1 MNPVEKGPIGTAFFA
16 TAIGRCG
23 VAWSAAGLLGFALPP
38 ADADYF
44 YERGLAGHHA
54 AGNGR
59 DLASSGC
66 GRPEWIETLI
76 GRVVRHLEGVSQDFG
91 DVRYDFSRVTA
102 FQREVYQAAL
112 RVKAGETR
120 TYGWL
125 AEQTGRG
132 MIASRAVGGA
142 LGQNP
147 WPLLVPCHRFV
158 GANGK
163 MTGFS
168 APGGLVTKR
177 KLLAI
182 EGAELLAED

>member
-1 MNPVEKGPIGTAFFA
+1 MAHAFFM
-16 TAIGRCG
+16 TALGECG
-23 VAWSAAGLLGFALPP
+23 IAWTQRGVSGFALPP
-38 ADADYF
+38 VTADYF
-44 YERGLAGHHA
+44 RERDDEGGA
-54 AGNGR
+54 AL
-59 DLASSGC
+59 DKC
-66 GRPEWIETLI
+66 RPGDGPPGWIDELI
-76 GRVVRHLEGVSQDFG
+76 ARVVRHLAGKPEDFA
-91 DVRYDFSRVTA
+91 DVRFDFAAVTP
-102 FQREVYQAAL
+102 FQRAVYEAAL

-125 AEQTGRG
+125 AEESGHTKL
-132 MIASRAVGGA
+132 ASRAVGGA

-147 WPLLVPCHRFV
+147 WPVLVPCHRFV

-182 EGAELLAED
+182 EGAELIAEG

>member
-1 MNPVEKGPIGTAFFA
+1 MKPVETEDVGRAVFS
-16 TAIGRCG
+16 TAIGACG
-23 VAWSAAGLLGFALPP
+23 VAWTEAGLCGFALPTV
-38 ADADYF
+38 AADYF
-44 YERGLAGHHA
+44 RECGGEGGAALAKC
-54 AGNGR
+54 R
-59 DLASSGC
+59 SG
-66 GRPEWIETLI
+66 GMRPAWIEALI
-76 GRVVRHLEGVSQDFG
+76 ARVVRHLDGVAQDFAG
-91 DVRYDFSRVTA
+91 ERYDFSRVTA
-102 FQREVYQAAL
+102 FQREVYEAAL

-132 MIASRAVGGA
+132 MVASRAVGGA

-147 WPLLVPCHRFV
+147 WPLLVPCHRFI

-177 KLLAI
+177 KLLAL
-182 EGAELLAED
+182 EGAELIAEG

>member
-1 MNPVEKGPIGTAFFA
+1 MPYALFPTTLGV
-16 TAIGRCG
+16 CG
-23 VAWSAAGLLGFALPP
+23 VAWTGDRLSGFALPP
-38 ADADYF
+38 VRPGYF
-44 YERGLAGHHA
+44 PDGGDDESARSPGWIA
-54 AGNGR
+54 A
-59 DLASSGC
+59 
-66 GRPEWIETLI
+66 LI
-76 GRVVRHLEGVSQDFG
+76 ARVVRHLEGASQDFG
-91 DVRYDFSRVTA
+91 DVCYDFSQVTP
-102 FQREVYQAAL
+102 FQREVYEAAL

-132 MIASRAVGGA
+132 TAASRAVGGA

-168 APGGLVTKR
+168 APGGLTTKR

-182 EGAELLAED
+182 EGAELLAEG

>member
-1 MNPVEKGPIGTAFFA
+1 MKPVKADVMAHAFFP
-16 TAIGRCG
+16 TVLGQCG
-23 VAWSAAGLLGFALPP
+23 LAWTAAGLTGFALPP
-38 ADADYF
+38 AVAGYF
-44 YERGLAGHHA
+44 
-54 AGNGR
+54 R
-59 DLASSGC
+59 DGGDDLSDQLPA
-66 GRPEWIETLI
+66 WIGALI
-76 GRVVRHLEGVSQDFG
+76 ERVVKHLEGMSQDFG

-132 MIASRAVGGA
+132 VIASRAVGGA

-147 WPLLVPCHRFV
+147 WPLLVPCHRFI

-182 EGAELLAED
+182 EGAELLAEG

>member
-1 MNPVEKGPIGTAFFA
+1 MDEVAMAYAIFSTAL
-16 TAIGRCG
+16 GDCG
-23 VAWSAAGLLGFALPP
+23 IAWTERGVSGFVLPP
-38 ADADYF
+38 VDAEGF
-44 YERGLAGHHA
+44 RERDGEGGA
-54 AGNGR
+54 ALDKCRSGDGR
-59 DLASSGC
+59 TVWVD
-66 GRPEWIETLI
+66 ELI
-76 GRVVRHLEGVSQDFG
+76 ARVTRHLEGKAEDFA

-102 FQREVYQAAL
+102 FQREVYEAAL

-120 TYGWL
+120 TYGWP
-125 AEQTGRG
+125 ADQTGRG
-132 MIASRAVGGA
+132 TVASRAVGGA

-147 WPLLVPCHRFV
+147 WPLLVPCHRFI

-182 EGAELLAED
+182 EGAELIAEG

>member
-1 MNPVEKGPIGTAFFA
+1 MAHAFFM
-16 TAIGRCG
+16 TALGECG
-23 VAWSAAGLLGFALPP
+23 IAWTERGVSGFALPP
-38 ADADYF
+38 AREDCF
-44 YERGLAGHHA
+44 WERGDEGGA
-54 AGNGR
+54 ALDKCR
-59 DLASSGC
+59 SG
-66 GRPEWIETLI
+66 GTRPGWVEELI
-76 GRVVRHLEGVSQDFG
+76 GRVVRHLDGKAEDFA
-91 DVRYDFSRVTA
+91 DVRYDFGAVTD
-102 FQREVYQAAL
+102 FQREVYEAAL

-132 MIASRAVGGA
+132 MVASRAVGGA

-147 WPLLVPCHRFV
+147 LPLLVPCHRFI

-177 KLLAI
+177 RLLAI
-182 EGAELLAED
+182 EGAELIAEG

>member
-1 MNPVEKGPIGTAFFA
+1 MAYAIFSTAL
-16 TAIGRCG
+16 GECG
-23 VAWSAAGLLGFALPP
+23 IAWTERGVSGFALPP
-38 ADADYF
+38 VRVGYF
-44 YERGLAGHHA
+44 GEA
-54 AGNGR
+54 AGVQVNG
-59 DLASSGC
+59 AEI
-66 GRPEWIETLI
+66 PMWVAETI
-76 GRVVRHLEGVSQDFG
+76 ARVVRHLEGKAEDFA
-91 DVRYDFSRVTA
+91 DVRYDFGAVKP
-102 FQREVYQAAL
+102 FQRAVYEAAL

-125 AEQTGRG
+125 AEQSGHTKL
-132 MIASRAVGGA
+132 ASRAVGGA

-147 WPLLVPCHRFV
+147 WPLLVPCHRFI

-182 EGAELLAED
+182 EGAELIAEG

>member
-1 MNPVEKGPIGTAFFA
+1 MMACAIFTTAL
-16 TAIGRCG
+16 GECG
-23 VAWSAAGLLGFALPP
+23 IAWTESGVSGFALPP
-38 ADADYF
+38 VGADYF
-44 YERGLAGHHA
+44 LMRGDEGVALDMCRSDGVRVVEAGA
-54 AGNGR
+54 EIPAWV
-59 DLASSGC
+59 S
-66 GRPEWIETLI
+66 ETI
-76 GRVVRHLEGVSQDFG
+76 ARVVRHLEGRAEDFA
-91 DVRYDFSRVTA
+91 DVRYDFAAVTD
-102 FQREVYQAAL
+102 FQRAVYEATL

-125 AEQTGRG
+125 AEASGHTKL
-132 MIASRAVGGA
+132 ASRAVGGA

-182 EGAELLAED
+182 EGAELIAEG

>member
-1 MNPVEKGPIGTAFFA
+1 MTMVHAFFL
-16 TAIGRCG
+16 TALGDCG
-23 VAWSAAGLLGFALPP
+23 IAWNEAGLTGFALPP
-38 ADADYF
+38 VHDGYF
-44 YERGLAGHHA
+44 IDIGEDCSKEPPA
-54 AGNGR
+54 
-59 DLASSGC
+59 
-66 GRPEWIETLI
+66 WIVELI
-76 GRVVRHLEGVSQDFG
+76 ARVVRHLEGRAEDFA

-102 FQREVYQAAL
+102 FQREVYEAAL

-132 MIASRAVGGA
+132 TVASRAVGGA

-147 WPLLVPCHRFV
+147 WPLLVPCHRFI

-182 EGAELLAED
+182 EGAELLAEG

>member
-1 MNPVEKGPIGTAFFA
+1 
-16 TAIGRCG
+16 
-23 VAWSAAGLLGFALPP
+23 VAWTRDKLDGFALPP
-38 ADADYF
+38 VRPDYF
-44 YERGLAGHHA
+44 SENGDDESAGPPAWIA
-54 AGNGR
+54 ALIARVIAHLNG
-59 DLASSGC
+59 A
-66 GRPEWIETLI
+66 
-76 GRVVRHLEGVSQDFG
+76 SQDFG
-91 DVRYDFSRVTA
+91 DMSYDFSRVTP
-102 FQREVYQAAL
+102 FQRQVYRVAL

-132 MIASRAVGGA
+132 TVASRAIGGA

-168 APGGLVTKR
+168 APGGLATKR
-177 KLLAI
+177 RLLAI